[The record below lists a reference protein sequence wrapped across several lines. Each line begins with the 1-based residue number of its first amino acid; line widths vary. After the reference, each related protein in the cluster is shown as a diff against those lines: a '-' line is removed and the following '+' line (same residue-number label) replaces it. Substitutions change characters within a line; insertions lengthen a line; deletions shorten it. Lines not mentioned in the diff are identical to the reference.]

1 MNPKNN
7 GIRNVVVWLAPEP
20 SAADLAA
27 LQGGRKKEFPSFD
40 GADIHPTLAKPA
52 KPSVEIDSPFCRFIP
67 HVVVARAGQNMIIKN
82 STIVPHNVKWMSRNN
97 DQIDTLIPSG
107 GQDVVKDLKP
117 ERFPIEIADSIH
129 PWMRAWVRV
138 FDHPYFAVTD
148 EDGNF
153 EIKNAPVLKGQ
164 LRLFIWQENGMRGGA
179 PGRFGQTL
187 KVKPGAMD
195 LKELKFD
202 TGKKPTGEPGPK
214 TDAGGEGLKT
224 AMELEIKGYPPR
236 KKQPT
241 PGKASPKTD
250 PPKTAEEPK

>member
-1 MNPKNN
+1 MPINATTDKQVAAQYKDFNTEDWVVNPKNN

-40 GADIHPTLAKPA
+40 GADIHPALVKPA
-52 KPSVEIDSPFCRFIP
+52 KPSIEIDSPFCRFTP

-82 STIVPHNVKWMSRNN
+82 SSIVPHNVKWMSRNN
-97 DQIDTLIPSG
+97 DQIDTLIPRG
-107 GQDVVKDLKP
+107 GQDIVKDLKP

-164 LRLFIWQENGMRGGA
+164 LRLFIWQENGMHGGA

-187 KVKPGAMD
+187 KVKPGLMD
-195 LKELKFD
+195 LKEIKFD
-202 TGKKPTGEPGPK
+202 TG
-214 TDAGGEGLKT
+214 
-224 AMELEIKGYPPR
+224 
-236 KKQPT
+236 Q
-241 PGKASPKTD
+241 
-250 PPKTAEEPK
+250 